1 MDAEW
6 PPPADSTPAREGIA
20 ERLSRM
26 IQLPTISVDL
36 PRTGLGVFEQFEQLL
51 AELYP
56 LIHAKLAKEKIGE
69 LGLVFDWE
77 PAAPTNEPP
86 VVLMAHFDVVPVV
99 GQEAEWGAPPF
110 EGRIVDGEVLGR
122 GALDDKGALCT
133 LLDAVENLL
142 AQDWAPP
149 VRVLLCLGGD
159 EEDHGHAAHSI
170 AETLRERGVRPA
182 FVIDEGGAITQ
193 IPFPGVPGWFAM
205 VGLAEKG
212 VMTVEL
218 STTGT
223 GGHASAPSGLTA
235 VGRIAKAV
243 AKLNRNPF
251 TPHTPRTVS
260 QLFGAIADHAEP
272 RYATAYRMVGRA
284 PMISARA
291 LLLAGNEAT
300 AMVRTT
306 VAPTMLDG
314 GSSSNVLPSA
324 ATATVNIRINIGES
338 TASVMAR
345 LRRVIADPEV
355 IVRLV
360 EGDEPTPEASTTN
373 AAWKLITDAV
383 EASYPGVATLPYLT
397 MAATDGRHWHRFV
410 PDVYR
415 FAPLQMDA
423 AQRASVHG
431 VDERVGVDALQRGER
446 FYRALLLGLTGAT
459 HE

>member
-1 MDAEW
+1 MDAAW

-20 ERLSRM
+20 ERLARM

-36 PRTGLGVFEQFEQLL
+36 ARTGRGVFEEFEQLL

-56 LIHAKLAKEKIGE
+56 LIHTKLAKEKIGD
-69 LGLVFDWE
+69 LGLVFDWA
-77 PAAPTNEPP
+77 PAAPTDDPP

-110 EGRIVDGEVLGR
+110 EGRIVGDEVLGR
-122 GALDDKGALCT
+122 GALDDKGALCA
-133 LLDAVENLL
+133 LLESVENLL

-159 EEDHGHAAHSI
+159 EEDHGHAARLI
-170 AETLRERGVRPA
+170 AETLRDRGVRPA
-182 FVIDEGGAITQ
+182 FVLDEGGAITE

-218 STTGT
+218 SAAGT

-251 TPHTPRTVS
+251 PPHTPRTVS
-260 QLFGAIADHAEP
+260 QLFGTIADHAEP
-272 RYATAYRMVGRA
+272 RYATAYRLVGRA
-284 PMISARA
+284 PVVSARA
-291 LLLAGNEAT
+291 LPFAGNEAT
-300 AMVRTT
+300 AMVQTT
-306 VAPTMLDG
+306 LAATMIDG
-314 GSSSNVLPSA
+314 GSSSNVLPSS
-324 ATATVNIRINIGES
+324 ATATLNIRINIGES

-345 LRRVIADPEV
+345 LRQVIADPQV

-360 EGDEPTPEASTTN
+360 EGDEPTPEARTTS
-373 AAWKLITDAV
+373 AAWGVITDAV
-383 EASYPGVATLPYLT
+383 DASYPGAGTLPYLT

-410 PDVYR
+410 ADVYR

-423 AQRASVHG
+423 AQRASIHG
-431 VDERVGVDALQRGER
+431 VDERVSIDALRRGER
-446 FYRALLLGLTGAT
+446 FYRALLLGLPGAT